1 MEFLTEVLLTVPPGT
16 RDDEIARRRAAEA
29 GRARELAG
37 QGHLLRLWRP
47 AEAGWRNIGLW
58 SARDEDELRALLRTL
73 PLFDWMAVTIRPLG
87 PHPSDPG

>member
-16 RDDEIARRRAAEA
+16 PDDEVARRRAAEGA
-29 GRARELAG
+29 RARELAG

-47 AEAGWRNIGLW
+47 AEDGWRNIGLW
-58 SARDEDELRALLRTL
+58 SASDEDELRALLGTL
-73 PLFDWMAVTIRPLG
+73 PLFDWMTVSIRRLR